1 MLWGIIMSKGA
12 LLIDR
17 SPAVT
22 SATDLDVRFLEE
34 LKTQNR
40 YFEINST
47 LLGHSYIKLDFIIY
61 FGQSSATITPSD
73 DV

>member
-40 YFEINST
+40 HFEINST